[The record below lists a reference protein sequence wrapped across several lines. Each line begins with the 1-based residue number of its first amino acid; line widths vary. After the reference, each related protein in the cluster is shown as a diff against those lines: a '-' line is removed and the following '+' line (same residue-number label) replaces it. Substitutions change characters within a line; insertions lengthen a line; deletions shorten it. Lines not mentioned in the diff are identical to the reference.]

1 MLKDIS
7 KPWKDGDLI
16 HHNCGHQLSDFPQL
30 RMEQPTGHYYLL
42 DIGEGYH
49 FSYGNQNLK
58 RNHWVID
65 EKWDNWFQQR
75 FITEHQLRLPCF
87 LVIDTCRCKRRFW
100 RTMTDKILKE
110 EMPNVNIGY
119 PHEKRLVFWCKAYSR
134 KIVWGHCHEKE
145 ISKQAKEVD
154 PKKIS
159 WQLCLCH

>member
-1 MLKDIS
+1 MATQSITIVVTNCLTFRSWEWNNPQAIITYLTLVKAIIS
-7 KPWKDGDLI
+7 LMVI
-16 HHNCGHQLSDFPQL
+16 L
-30 RMEQPTGHYYLL
+30 
-42 DIGEGYH
+42 
-49 FSYGNQNLK
+49 NLK

-119 PHEKRLVFWCKAYSR
+119 QHEKRLVFWCKAYSR